1 MESIADVLV
10 VAIVFGAI
18 FGGGIVKLILN
29 HRKEVRALEIS
40 ERNTMSQEEQESLKK
55 QIGELKRRVEVLERI
70 VTDSKYQLEKEIAS
84 VSYTQ

>member
-55 QIGELKRRVEVLERI
+55 QIDELKRRVEVLERI

-84 VSYTQ
+84 L

>member
-1 MESIADVLV
+1 MADVLV

-55 QIGELKRRVEVLERI
+55 QISELKRRVEVLERI

-84 VSYTQ
+84 L

>member
-70 VTDSKYQLEKEIAS
+70 VTDSKYKLEKEIAS
-84 VSYTQ
+84 L

>member
-1 MESIADVLV
+1 MKSIADVLV

-84 VSYTQ
+84 L

>member
-40 ERNTMSQEEQESLKK
+40 ERNMMSQEEQESLKK

-84 VSYTQ
+84 L

>member
-1 MESIADVLV
+1 MESIVDVLV

-84 VSYTQ
+84 L